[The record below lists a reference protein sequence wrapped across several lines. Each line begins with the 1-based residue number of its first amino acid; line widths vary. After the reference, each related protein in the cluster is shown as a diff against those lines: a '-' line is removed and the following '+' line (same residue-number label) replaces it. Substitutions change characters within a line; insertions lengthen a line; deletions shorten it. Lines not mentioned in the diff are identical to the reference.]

1 MEKKTEKEIKQ
12 EVERLLEEIALLKE
26 EAREQGLAFSSLSE
40 EELVQ
45 MVRGESPKSP
55 RIVGQ
60 AWTGSR
66 TPGISARYS
75 VYIHNPDPT
84 RHSPLFMTIFFGLAN
99 LCADICQGWSGRD
112 KRWPELSSERFSLA
126 AGATTN
132 ITFRYTTP
140 TGVPLTTY
148 LGNSVLWE
156 GRRHHQGVYFD
167 RGLFDITLA

>member
-55 RIVGQ
+55 SIIGA
-60 AWTGSR
+60 AWTPSA
-66 TPGISARYS
+66 TPGGSASYFALI
-75 VYIHNPDPT
+75 YNPDPT
-84 RHSPLFMTIFFGLAN
+84 KHSPMFVTIFFGLAN
-99 LCADICQGWSGRD
+99 LCDDICQGWIGRD
-112 KRWPELSSERFSLA
+112 KRWPELSERFGLA

-140 TGVPLTTY
+140 TGIPLTTY

-156 GRRHHQGVYFD
+156 GRYRDQGVYFD
-167 RGLFDITLA
+167 RGLFVVTLA

>member
-66 TPGISARYS
+66 TPGSSARYS

-84 RHSPLFMTIFFGLAN
+84 RHSPLFMTISLVSPISAPTSVKDGVVETR
-99 LCADICQGWSGRD
+99 DGRSC
-112 KRWPELSSERFSLA
+112 RQNGSALQRGRP
-126 AGATTN
+126 
-132 ITFRYTTP
+132 P
-140 TGVPLTTY
+140 T
-148 LGNSVLWE
+148 
-156 GRRHHQGVYFD
+156 
-167 RGLFDITLA
+167 